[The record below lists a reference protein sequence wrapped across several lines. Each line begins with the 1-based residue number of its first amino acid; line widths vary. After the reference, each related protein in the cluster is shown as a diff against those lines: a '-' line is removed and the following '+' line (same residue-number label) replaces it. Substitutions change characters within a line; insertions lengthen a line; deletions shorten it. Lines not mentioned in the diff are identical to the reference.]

1 MPTIITIIIISIFCI
16 PLILIMISGKVTTS
30 EKIMKNINYGRK
42 KDKDVTAD
50 LVKFMRNNI
59 NDKNRY
65 SIKKNIYE

>member
-30 EKIMKNINYGRK
+30 KKIMKNINYGRK